1 MSSRIRVTA
10 VLFIVCM
17 VASMIAS
24 VGCGDDPPSAPV
36 IERPTPVLVS
46 GGYGI
51 ADTSYL
57 RGDTIFSYDST
68 YRISIGEG
76 NLGDN
81 YPMNQQIGI
90 SQATDEIFGW
100 YNLRILNNV
109 QTSPGKIQFVDEGIL
124 LPKTAMFVFGAAN
137 ARSSF
142 EMPHG
147 TYMIEFIK
155 GDSTDTYQVKID
167 ELTIKISP
175 QAGTFTHMAHKVF
188 WRKRRNSCVL
198 ICSLLP
204 EVSYLCDEVADSLL
218 TNVELEE
225 FFYPDSGAI
234 GYERSNADRIPPLE
248 ARYFLYD
255 EEADFLK
262 AESVVVE
269 FNLAHQDVM
278 LGSRIMVV
286 NWSYGSN

>member
-1 MSSRIRVTA
+1 
-10 VLFIVCM
+10 M

-51 ADTSYL
+51 ADTSFL
-57 RGDTIFSYDST
+57 RGDTVFGYDST
-68 YRISIGEG
+68 YRISISEG

-90 SQATDEIFGW
+90 GQATDEIFGW

-124 LPKTAMFVFGAAN
+124 LPKTAMFAFGAAN

-147 TYMIEFIK
+147 TYTIEFIK
-155 GDSTDTYQVKID
+155 GDSTDSYQVNVD
-167 ELTIKISP
+167 ELTIRITP
-175 QAGTFTHMAHKVF
+175 EAGSFTHMAHRVF
-188 WRKRRNSCVL
+188 WRKRRNSFALYCGTTT
-198 ICSLLP
+198 
-204 EVSYLCDEVADSLL
+204 EKSYLCDDIADSLSA
-218 TNVELEE
+218 NVELEE

-234 GYERSNADRIPPLE
+234 GYSRGLNGYWYTPP
-248 ARYFLYD
+248 ARYFLYGD
-255 EEADFLK
+255 EADFLK
-262 AESVVVE
+262 AESVLVA
-269 FNLAHQDVM
+269 FNATFVGGLQ
-278 LGSRIMVV
+278 GIRISLY
-286 NWSYGSN
+286 NWR